1 MKSFSLGA
9 VGLGLAMVAGLIGC
23 QSDTGMSSQGSA
35 SAQPAR
41 GGDSPAVTASGRDGG
56 ADMRQVGDN
65 FQYTL
70 AYPTGDR
77 RTSVV
82 LLEATGPGQVRVG
95 QPYNY
100 TVRVTNLTDTPLHD
114 VTVRNLGA
122 LPEAAVPGTAGVGGA
137 NGASAAERAR
147 QAGYNEGNA
156 GASAAA
162 SATTRPT
169 EARRTEMR
177 HDGGNQPLWAVGTL
191 GPKQSQT
198 RQFTEVAD
206 EVGTIRNCLA
216 VRYEPALCVAVQVV
230 RPELQITKTAPT
242 DVLICQEIP
251 VTYHVT
257 NTGTGVAQN
266 VTVQENLPDGLQTVD
281 GARSVTQPVGDLRAG
296 ESKDVTA
303 RLRATRTGQ
312 FASRA
317 IVRSAGAE
325 AQSRQVTITVRE
337 PVLAVA
343 VEAPEA
349 AYVGQAINYRVTV
362 RNTGDAPAQNTVLH
376 LTTTGGERIADRNI
390 GAIEPGGTRAV
401 AITSGTGRTAGEV
414 TLTATA
420 EATCARPASDRAT
433 VAIRT
438 IPALLLEAV
447 DNPDP
452 VQVGTNTTYTITVK
466 NQGSGPDANLR
477 LAATLPPELRFV
489 RGGGASEIR
498 ADGQRL
504 TFAPIATLAPQQVVT
519 WTVEAQA
526 ASPGDVR
533 FEVSAISDSIS
544 QPALKAETTKLFDPN
559 APANPRNPAP
569 GNPANPVAPGN
580 GPPVTQPANK

>member
-9 VGLGLAMVAGLIGC
+9 IGLCLAMSAGLMGC
-23 QSDTGMSSQGSA
+23 QMDTGASSQANGQPVRADNGSA
-35 SAQPAR
+35 VPAAGTNQA
-41 GGDSPAVTASGRDGG
+41 GG
-56 ADMRQVGDN
+56 N
-65 FQYTL
+65 YQYTL

-77 RTSVV
+77 RTSVL

-95 QPYNY
+95 QQYNY

-114 VTVRNLGA
+114 VQIRNLGA
-122 LPEAAVPGTAGVGGA
+122 MPESATSGMAGTPSPAD
-137 NGASAAERAR
+137 RAR
-147 QAGYNEGNA
+147 QAGYNENDTGT
-156 GASAAA
+156 SAAA
-162 SATTRPT
+162 GATTRPT

-177 HDGGNQPLWAVGTL
+177 HDGEQPLWTIGTL
-191 GPKQSQT
+191 APRQSQQ
-198 RQFTEVAD
+198 RQFNEVAD

-216 VRYEPALCVAVQVV
+216 VSYEPTLCVAVQVV
-230 RPELQITKTAPT
+230 KPELQITKTAPT

-266 VTVQENLPDGLQTVD
+266 VVVQDTLPEGLQTAD
-281 GARSVTQPVGDLRAG
+281 GARSVTQSVGDLRGG
-296 ESKDVTA
+296 ESKDVAA
-303 RLRATRTGQ
+303 RLRATKTGQ
-312 FASRA
+312 FTSRA
-317 IVRSAGAE
+317 VAKSGATEARSREAG
-325 AQSRQVTITVRE
+325 TTVRE
-337 PVLAVA
+337 PVLAVS

-349 AYVGQAINYRVTV
+349 TYVGQAVNYRINI

-376 LTTTGGERIADRNI
+376 LATTGGDRIADRNVGTI
-390 GAIEPGGTRAV
+390 EAGAARSVAV
-401 AITSGTGRTAGEV
+401 TSGTGQAAGQV

-420 EATCARPASDRAT
+420 EATCARPASDKGA

-452 VQVGTNTTYTITVK
+452 VQVGTNTTYTVTVK
-466 NQGSGPDANLR
+466 NQGSGPDANIR
-477 LAATLPPELRFV
+477 LVATLPPELKFV

-498 ADGQRL
+498 ADGQKL
-504 TFAPIATLAPQQVVT
+504 TFAPISTLAAQQVVT

-533 FEVSAISDSIS
+533 FEVSCQSDSIS
-544 QPALKAETTKLFDPN
+544 QPAVKAETTKLFDPN

-580 GPPVTQPANK
+580 GPATQPANK